1 MKRKEKKKGK
11 VKENWWETK
20 GRETKIK
27 MNINETK

>member
-1 MKRKEKKKGK
+1 

-27 MNINETK
+27 MNINETKWREQSNETK